1 MSKTNLPNHRDLK
14 IFILITLNIKK
25 NQGVCVFG
33 GMLCVWYKV
42 KSPGQVKSDEL
53 SDSFTNIP
61 VTPKSCRSL
70 SDPRLPTPTVRLKNQ
85 DAAIRGSLSVWTVSA
100 YDVCSD
106 NAIHSDVIGSAVA
119 QSVELETRGEEVLGS
134 IPAVAALCLLVGVS
148 IMWPAETEVMVSP
161 LCLMCGSTA
170 RKIVR
175 HQSLDPS
182 VINLVFTRTLR
193 NQTKTKQNKIRFI
206 SIVQIFF
213 PPEI

>member
-1 MSKTNLPNHRDLK
+1 MGKDFLY
-14 IFILITLNIKK
+14 IFFSHTYFFPKILIFFVIYTDFVLDQSGRFALIIVMA
-25 NQGVCVFG
+25 GV
-33 GMLCVWYKV
+33 
-42 KSPGQVKSDEL
+42 EL
-53 SDSFTNIP
+53 ERP
-61 VTPKSCRSL
+61 
-70 SDPRLPTPTVRLKNQ
+70 
-85 DAAIRGSLSVWTVSA
+85 
-100 YDVCSD
+100 
-106 NAIHSDVIGSAVA
+106 AIHSDVIGSAVA